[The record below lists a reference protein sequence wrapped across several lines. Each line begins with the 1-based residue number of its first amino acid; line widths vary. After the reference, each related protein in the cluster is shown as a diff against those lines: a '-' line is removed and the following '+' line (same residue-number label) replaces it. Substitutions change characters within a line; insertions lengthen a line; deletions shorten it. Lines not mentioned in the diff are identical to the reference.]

1 MSKQPIWEP
10 YLIAAF
16 MGGLIGS
23 VITLTFWDERLWVVL
38 GASVLGIA
46 LGGLKLYMVLEH
58 HWADIEAKRNRAK
71 LIHATDHHQLYV
83 HNGVVASAGKVEG
96 YGYHQATN
104 APPKQ
109 ASNNNTEQKIPM
121 PGNSASSKAMV
132 PVQAVYPKS
141 FSDLVQQGY
150 VAPGAD
156 FVLGFDESTGEPIR
170 MPELTSLGIG
180 GGQGSGKTVTT
191 LSLMMQAVA
200 RTSGRVRFIVSD
212 PHMYVANDQPLM
224 AKAQPLVPFFLTL
237 DEVRETVQDDD
248 DRYHDLLDKMEVNM
262 VTNPT
267 EGGDELKMWM
277 SVVKMEMDRRL
288 KGKVGGTWV
297 IVIDEFGVVAD
308 LVAPVLEQI
317 NSQAR
322 KVDMFALLVSQ
333 EWKAT
338 RIGGSE
344 LRHSIVSFAVHN
356 MPESI
361 ASLIVP
367 PNIARQAPTMH
378 VGQAILHSRG
388 VTRVGRVPFA
398 TVDDATLIAHRYQS
412 ALLNG
417 VETQQL
423 ILPGDRYD

>member
-1 MSKQPIWEP
+1 MNKQAPIWEP
-10 YLIAAF
+10 ILVASF

-23 VITLTFWDERLWVVL
+23 VLTLTFWEERLWVAI
-38 GASVLGIA
+38 GAILIGVVVAGSWGW
-46 LGGLKLYMVLEH
+46 MRWEH
-58 HWADIEAKRNRAK
+58 HRVDIEAKRNKAK
-71 LIHATDHHQLYV
+71 LIHASDRGHLFV
-83 HNGVVASAGKVEG
+83 HDGKVEG
-96 YGYHQATN
+96 YGFNHTPPQPGRQVSGNDALRAVQEPR
-104 APPKQ
+104 APASAEVRANPDIPK
-109 ASNNNTEQKIPM
+109 TFGELVDRGLVG
-121 PGNSASSKAMV
+121 PGR
-132 PVQAVYPKS
+132 
-141 FSDLVQQGY
+141 
-150 VAPGAD
+150 D
-156 FVLGFDESTGEPIR
+156 FVLGFDERSGEAIT
-170 MPELTSLGIG
+170 MPGLTSLGIG

-200 RTSGRVRFIVSD
+200 RTSGGVRFIVSD

-237 DEVRETVQDDD
+237 DEVRETVPDDD

-262 VTNPT
+262 VTNPVD
-267 EGGDELKMWM
+267 GGEELKMWM

-288 KGKVGGTWV
+288 KGKRGGTWV

-308 LVAPVLEQI
+308 LVAPVLEEI
-317 NSQAR
+317 NQQAR

-367 PNIARQAPTMH
+367 PNIARQAPTMQ

-398 TVDDATLIAHRYQS
+398 TVDDAARIARRYQS

-417 VETQQL
+417 VDALPTGQL
-423 ILPGDRYD
+423 ILPGDSYGR